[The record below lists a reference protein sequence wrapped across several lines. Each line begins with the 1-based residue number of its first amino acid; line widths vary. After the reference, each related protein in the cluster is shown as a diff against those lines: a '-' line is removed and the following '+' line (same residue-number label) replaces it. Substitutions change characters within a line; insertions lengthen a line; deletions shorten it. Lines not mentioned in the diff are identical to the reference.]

1 MKNIAYPSQ
10 GKLYFVPNK
19 LATIAAFL
27 HKAYHE
33 LEKYDK
39 NEQEKIIEAVE
50 ELKVAIKE
58 CKFIPIEMYLD
69 GDFL

>member
-10 GKLYFVPNK
+10 GRLYFVPNK
-19 LATIAAFL
+19 LAKIAVFL

-33 LEKYDK
+33 LEKYD
-39 NEQEKIIEAVE
+39 EDEREKILEAVSD
-50 ELKVAIKE
+50 LKVAIKE
-58 CKFIPIEMYLD
+58 CKSIPIEMYLD